1 MCRQWDDSPSH
12 PVWPVT
18 LAPGESGPRLDSAAH
33 TLRPGL
39 FFYRRQFF
47 LRHSLLLGVASQI
60 AIGWPVRP
68 DVMALTKV
76 PHGRPLH
83 RDARGLIHIRR
94 QFFVGPVRAIK
105 PTPRRAGFHPCLDRR
120 PQRLG
125 NPPRLA
131 RCPVDLQA
139 LHAPFVIVLEPEP
152 YRGTMHPQIL
162 RDGLA
167 LSPPARHQD
176 RLTPVT
182 EASVIGRLEDVF
194 QVLLFHCRQ
203 LNPPHLCQPPLL
215 RNLTRGYLRKDA
227 MSSGACI
234 RRTWQGSTGHGGM
247 RNWISVRSNRPC
259 RWTCCGAR
267 RRRWCGRRS
276 GAICWSTTSSV
287 RRWPKPPWGT
297 GS

>member
-1 MCRQWDDSPSH
+1 MKKTNLYVC
-12 PVWPVT
+12 VI
-18 LAPGESGPRLDSAAH
+18 LK
-33 TLRPGL
+33 LR
-39 FFYRRQFF
+39 
-47 LRHSLLLGVASQI
+47 
-60 AIGWPVRP
+60 
-68 DVMALTKV
+68 
-76 PHGRPLH
+76 
-83 RDARGLIHIRR
+83 IHIRR

-139 LHAPFVIVLEPEP
+139 LHAAFVIVLEPEP

-167 LSPPARHQD
+167 LSSPARHQD

-227 MSSGACI
+227 MSSGACMRALQPQPLPSSAPPSLERGPTEPASGTTGDINGTNLCIYVNADQVDSVIALQVSDSLTDMGITAFLSPEPDPGQPPEKI
-234 RRTWQGSTGHGGM
+234 RSAQQALLEECSGVVLVYGQTPATWVQAQFAFT
-247 RNWISVRSNRPC
+247 
-259 RWTCCGAR
+259 R
-267 RRRWCGRRS
+267 RVI
-276 GAICWSTTSSV
+276 A
-287 RRWPKPPWGT
+287 
-297 GS
+297 